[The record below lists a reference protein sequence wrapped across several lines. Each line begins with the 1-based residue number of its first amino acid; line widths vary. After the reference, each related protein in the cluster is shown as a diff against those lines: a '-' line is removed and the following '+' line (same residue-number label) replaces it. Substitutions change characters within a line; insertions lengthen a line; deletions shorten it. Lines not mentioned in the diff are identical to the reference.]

1 MNKLNVSYI
10 CYIFNEHIIQ
20 PDNDVKDRE
29 ERAYYTP
36 LLVGALQE
44 LMRQK
49 IISLEEKI
57 TKKPARQVEEELDF
71 VGYEDAYNFT
81 YSLTIFM
88 EALLERPLHEKYCK
102 VLFSKLM
109 SQIDSIEKKIKE

>member
-1 MNKLNVSYI
+1 MNKLNVTYM
-10 CYIFNEHIIQ
+10 FNKHIIQ

-49 IISLEEKI
+49 VISLEEKI
-57 TKKPARQVEEELDF
+57 TKKPPREVEEELDF

-102 VLFSKLM
+102 VLFNELM
-109 SQIDSIEKKIKE
+109 RQINSIEKKIKE